1 MIRSGNICIS
11 FLYKFLTSEIKY
23 NGNGG
28 DELIKKATR
37 LKCLSDTFA
46 SYGGVLAK
54 ISQILCFEDGKGDI
68 FSDCKPY
75 CQKETID
82 YFKDEYTKNPNFFK
96 NVKEIDFNVFKAGS
110 VGQIHKAIY
119 TKNDD
124 KEIIIKVQYIGL
136 VEQFKSDI
144 FLLDKL
150 ITYLFNFSNIS
161 NAMIDIKTKLYE
173 ELDYTIEFEN
183 QNKFYEI
190 WKDHE
195 YIKIPKLIPEL
206 CTKTLLGMEFIM
218 SDSLS
223 FFIENSTQEERN
235 NIGNYI
241 VEFVF
246 TNLYKYGIFYSDIHY
261 GNFLIQNNNILYITD
276 FGCINELNTELL
288 DNMKKLHNSI
298 INNDKELFYIIV
310 SNMGILNDDKCSDES
325 KQYMYDYFKL
335 QYTPWIDDNEFE
347 FTEEWLIKST
357 YKETELMNEWILPS
371 NCVYLNKIP
380 YGLYHILTKL
390 KLKGNFKKLF
400 NKIL

>member
-54 ISQILCFEDGKGDI
+54 ISQILCFEDGKGDV

-119 TKNDD
+119 DD

-223 FFIENSTQEERN
+223 FFIDNSTQEERN

-276 FGCINELNTELL
+276 FGCINELNTKLL

-347 FTEEWLIKST
+347 FTEEWLFKST

>member
-54 ISQILCFEDGKGDI
+54 ISQILCFEDGKGDV

-119 TKNDD
+119 DD

-223 FFIENSTQEERN
+223 FFIDNSTQEERN

-310 SNMGILNDDKCSDES
+310 SNMGILNNDKCSDES

-347 FTEEWLIKST
+347 FTEEWLFKST